1 MGDQGE
7 EGLTMNNLL
16 SEVQNTLDKF
26 KLEDD
31 APADYYSPYANL
43 EKAAVLQEARC
54 FHDPTAV
61 RENPRKC
68 CTVIAQLL
76 HLTNTGQYLNSAEAT
91 EVFFGVTKLFMSDD
105 ASLRRMVYLFIKD
118 VAETC
123 DPDDVIIVT
132 SSLTKDMTCD
142 VDLYRANALRVLA
155 RIVDAAMLGAI
166 ERYVKQVGCDL
177 ISIGERAEDSL
188 ISEHRDPVTGSSR
201 GSMSHQIHLSTLALN
216 IKFNRPSWT
225 VLDRSARRHW
235 SAPRTCSSATPR
247 ANPSSSGGSARR
259 PRRLAVPTRW
269 SRCVRTMHF
278 NCYKTKSLTTPL
290 RSETSPQFH
299 AMQLLYQIKKHDRLG
314 MQKLVVQFSQR
325 NTLKSPLALVLLV
338 RYTAKLLA
346 DEANEGR
353 LSGTSFQNGSPFA
366 KAGYAFLEA
375 SLRHKSEMVV
385 YEAAR
390 AMCALPNIEPQ
401 ELSPAITVLQ
411 LFLSS
416 SKPSVRFAAMKT
428 VSAVAASHPRMVA
441 KCNEDLEGL
450 ISDANRSIATL
461 AITTLLKTGSENS
474 IDRLLKQISV
484 FLGEIPDE
492 FKITIVRS
500 LQRLCLTYPN
510 KHRVLVGFLS
520 NFLREEGGFE
530 FKRSIVNTIISLMK
544 QVPETTESSLLHLCE
559 FIEDC
564 EFTMLSTQI
573 LHLLGEM
580 GPTTSAPARY
590 IRFIYNRVILEN
602 SCVRAAAVAALSKF
616 AARCPSLRSSVMTL
630 LRRSLDDEDDET
642 RDRATVA
649 VSVLKDA
656 MDEFP
661 YVPPPED
668 ADPEDEPVPDE
679 PQAGDPAAFVL
690 LQGMPLSFDRLDRS
704 IRAYMGAPSAM
715 SSSEQLTFANL
726 PVVEEYEAPKE
737 AVVDGMNEM
746 GGDAA
751 LMAAMGTAE
760 KEEKKE
766 AVDPAAA
773 VYAIP
778 ELASLGRV
786 FRSSPPIELAEE
798 EAEYVVRCVK
808 HVMPEHIVLQFMV
821 QNTIEDQRL
830 VNCTVAL
837 EGDSDCF
844 EVAGEIA
851 AESVKYG
858 ETADAFVVVTRDVG
872 AALAPS
878 SFECVLRFGV
888 IQVDPRTGE
897 DESEPYEE
905 EYPLEELE
913 LSTSDFMA
921 KVAVPDF
928 RSSWESVGNANEVL
942 EKFALQFKRQ
952 EDAVAAVIDLLG
964 MQPCDGTG
972 HVNAGEGGRKPHMLH
987 LSGIFV
993 GGTTVLARAQVAA
1006 SGDASGVLLKIAVR
1020 SDDPSVSRMVADC
1033 IR

>member
-1 MGDQGE
+1 
-7 EGLTMNNLL
+7 
-16 SEVQNTLDKF
+16 
-26 KLEDD
+26 
-31 APADYYSPYANL
+31 
-43 EKAAVLQEARC
+43 
-54 FHDPTAV
+54 
-61 RENPRKC
+61 
-68 CTVIAQLL
+68 
-76 HLTNTGQYLNSAEAT
+76 
-91 EVFFGVTKLFMSDD
+91 
-105 ASLRRMVYLFIKD
+105 
-118 VAETC
+118 
-123 DPDDVIIVT
+123 
-132 SSLTKDMTCD
+132 
-142 VDLYRANALRVLA
+142 
-155 RIVDAAMLGAI
+155 
-166 ERYVKQVGCDL
+166 
-177 ISIGERAEDSL
+177 
-188 ISEHRDPVTGSSR
+188 
-201 GSMSHQIHLSTLALN
+201 
-216 IKFNRPSWT
+216 
-225 VLDRSARRHW
+225 
-235 SAPRTCSSATPR
+235 
-247 ANPSSSGGSARR
+247 
-259 PRRLAVPTRW
+259 
-269 SRCVRTMHF
+269 
-278 NCYKTKSLTTPL
+278 
-290 RSETSPQFH
+290 
-299 AMQLLYQIKKHDRLG
+299 MQLLYQIKKHDRLG

-353 LSGTSFQNGSPFA
+353 LSGTSFQNGSPFS

-416 SKPSVRFAAMKT
+416 SKPSVRFSAMKT
-428 VSAVAASHPRMVA
+428 VSVVAASHPRMVA

-630 LRRSLDDEDDET
+630 LKRSLDDEDDET

-704 IRAYMGAPSAM
+704 IRAYVSAPAAM

-726 PVVEEYEAPKE
+726 PVVEEYEEPKE
-737 AVVDGMNEM
+737 AVVDGMTEM

-766 AVDPAAA
+766 VADPAAA

-778 ELASLGRV
+778 ELAALGRV

-808 HVMPEHIVLQFMV
+808 HVMPEHIVLQFKV

-837 EGDSDCF
+837 EGDAECF

-858 ETADAFVVVTRDVG
+858 ETVDAFVVVTRDVG

-897 DESEPYEE
+897 DESDPYEE
-905 EYPLEELE
+905 EYPLEDLE

-972 HVNAGEGGRKPHMLH
+972 HVKAGEGGRKPHMLH

>member
-1 MGDQGE
+1 MGDQQEDG
-7 EGLTMNNLL
+7 GLTMNNLL

-31 APADYYSPYANL
+31 APAGDYYSPYANL

-166 ERYVKQVGCDL
+166 ERYVKQAVVDSSGQVSSAAL
-177 ISIGERAEDSL
+177 VSATHLFERNPESAAIVKRW
-188 ISEHRDPVTGSSR
+188 ISETTEATSSPNE
-201 GSMSHQIHLSTLALN
+201 M
-216 IKFNRPSWT
+216 
-225 VLDRSARRHW
+225 V
-235 SAPRTCSSATPR
+235 
-247 ANPSSSGGSARR
+247 
-259 PRRLAVPTRW
+259 
-269 SRCVRTMHF
+269 
-278 NCYKTKSLTTPL
+278 
-290 RSETSPQFH
+290 QFH

-314 MQKLVVQFSQR
+314 MQKLVTQFSQR

-338 RYTAKLLA
+338 RYTAKLLN
-346 DEANEGR
+346 DEVTEGR
-353 LSGTSFQNGSPFA
+353 MTSGTSFQNGSNFA
-366 KAGYAFLEA
+366 RSGYAFLEA

-385 YEAAR
+385 YEAAK
-390 AMCALPNIEPQ
+390 AICALPNIEPQ
-401 ELSPAITVLQ
+401 ELSPAVNVLQ

-416 SKPSVRFAAMKT
+416 PKPAVRFAAIKT
-428 VSAVAASHPRMVA
+428 VSQVSIGHPRMVS
-441 KCNEDLEGL
+441 KCNEDLEAL
-450 ISDANRSIATL
+450 IADANRSIATL

-484 FLGEIPDE
+484 FLSEIPDE
-492 FKITIVRS
+492 YKITIVRS
-500 LQRLCLTYPN
+500 LQRLCLTYPA

-520 NFLREEGGFE
+520 NFLREEGGFD
-530 FKRSIVNTIISLMK
+530 FKRSIVNSIISLIK

-573 LHLLGEM
+573 LHLLGEL
-580 GPTTSAPARY
+580 GPGTQAPARY

-602 SCVRAAAVAALSKF
+602 SAVRAAAVAALSKF
-616 AARCPSLRSSVMTL
+616 AARCPSLRTSIMTL
-630 LRRSLDDEDDET
+630 LKRSLDDEDDET
-642 RDRATVA
+642 RDRASVA
-649 VSVLKDA
+649 VSVLKGA

-661 YVPPPED
+661 YVAPDED
-668 ADPEDEPVPDE
+668 AEPEEEPIPDV
-679 PQAGDPAAFVL
+679 PQAGDTAAFVL
-690 LQGMPLSFDRLDRS
+690 LQGLPMSFDRLNRS
-704 IRAYMGAPSAM
+704 IKAYVKAPTAMESA
-715 SSSEQLTFANL
+715 EQLTFSAL
-726 PVVEEYEAPKE
+726 PIVEEYEDPESAADE
-737 AVVDGMNEM
+737 VDEV
-746 GGDAA
+746 GDAA
-751 LMAAMGTAE
+751 LMAAVAGE
-760 KEEKKE
+760 NEEKKE
-766 AVDPAAA
+766 VVDPAAA

-786 FRSSPPIELAEE
+786 FRSSAPTELSEE
-798 EAEYVVRCVK
+798 ETEYVVRCIK
-808 HVMPEHIVLQFMV
+808 HVMPEHIILQFLI
-821 QNTIEDQRL
+821 QNTVEDQRL
-830 VNCTVAL
+830 VNCTVAI
-837 EGDSDCF
+837 EGDSECF
-844 EVAGEIA
+844 EVAGEVA

-858 ETADAFVVVTRDVG
+858 ETVNAFTVVTRNPDVP
-872 AALAPS
+872 LAPCN
-878 SFECVLRFGV
+878 FECVLRFGV
-888 IQVDPRTGE
+888 VQVDPKSGE
-897 DESEPYEE
+897 DESDPFDE

-913 LSTSDFMA
+913 LATSDFMA
-921 KVAVPDF
+921 KVSVPDF
-928 RSSWESVGNANEVL
+928 RQAWEQVGNTNEVL
-942 EKFALQFKRQ
+942 EKFALQFKKQ
-952 EDAVAAVIDLLG
+952 DDAVAAVIDFLG

-972 HVNAGEGGRKPHMLH
+972 HLKPGEGGKKPHMLH
-987 LSGIFV
+987 LSGVFV
-993 GGTTVLARAQVAA
+993 GGTQVVARAQVAA
-1006 SGDASGVLLKIAVR
+1006 QGDAAGVLLKIAVR
-1020 SDDPSVSRMVADC
+1020 SDDPTVSRMVADC